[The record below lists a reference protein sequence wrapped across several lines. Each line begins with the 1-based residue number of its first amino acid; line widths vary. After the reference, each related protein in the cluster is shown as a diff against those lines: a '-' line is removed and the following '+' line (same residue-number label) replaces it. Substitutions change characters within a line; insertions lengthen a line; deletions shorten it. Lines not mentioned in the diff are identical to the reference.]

1 MNVEIPKL
9 ISAENLCR
17 KQKIYMNFFKTKYLH
32 TAMFARLL
40 INSYMYLINYL
51 YDEIIDLQAYI
62 FDS

>member
-17 KQKIYMNFFKTKYLH
+17 KQTIYMIFFKTKYLH
-32 TAMFARLL
+32 VAVFAHLL
-40 INSYMYLINYL
+40 IDSYIYLINYL

-62 FDS
+62 FDF

>member
-1 MNVEIPKL
+1 
-9 ISAENLCR
+9 
-17 KQKIYMNFFKTKYLH
+17 MNFFKTKYLH

>member
-32 TAMFARLL
+32 ATVFAHLL
-40 INSYMYLINYL
+40 IDSFIYL
-51 YDEIIDLQAYI
+51 
-62 FDS
+62 FDKLFVR

>member
-32 TAMFARLL
+32 AAVFAHLL
-40 INSYMYLINYL
+40 IDRYIYLINYL
-51 YDEIIDLQAYI
+51 YNEIIDLQAYI
-62 FDS
+62 FDF